1 MAQHAISDG
10 LNIPLLSASYVYFAV
25 FGLQLGGD
33 PDVPAGIRTDRGRG
47 V

>member
-1 MAQHAISDG
+1 MAQHAIIDV
-10 LNIPLLSASYVYFAV
+10 LNILLLSGAYVYFIV
-25 FGLQLGGD
+25 FDLQLGGE